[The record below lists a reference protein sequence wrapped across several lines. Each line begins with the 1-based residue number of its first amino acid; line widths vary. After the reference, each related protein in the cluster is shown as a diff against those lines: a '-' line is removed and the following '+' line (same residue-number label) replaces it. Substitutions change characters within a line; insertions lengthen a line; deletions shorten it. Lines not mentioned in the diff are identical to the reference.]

1 MTPRVENGRMPREAK
16 TQSPE
21 SPCSAGTPHE
31 WPPKQQVAGNI
42 SNDSEKKGL
51 AMGWDVQNLGLQV
64 IRERVQGLKVEG
76 RQRENKRSENWN
88 IELGEYGGMLGEYGG
103 I

>member
-1 MTPRVENGRMPREAK
+1 MTPRVENGRMPREAT

-21 SPCSAGTPHE
+21 SPCSAGTRHE

-51 AMGWDVQNLGLQV
+51 AMG
-64 IRERVQGLKVEG
+64 
-76 RQRENKRSENWN
+76 
-88 IELGEYGGMLGEYGG
+88 
-103 I
+103 